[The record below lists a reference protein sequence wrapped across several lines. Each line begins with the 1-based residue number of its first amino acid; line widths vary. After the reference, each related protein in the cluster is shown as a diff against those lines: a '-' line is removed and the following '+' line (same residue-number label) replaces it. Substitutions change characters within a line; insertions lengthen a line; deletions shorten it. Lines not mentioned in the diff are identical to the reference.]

1 MGDESSYV
9 LLFGFE
15 KKNDFHTG
23 FLKVGKPGDKPFY
36 TIAYDESEATRFRD
50 ASAADF
56 FAAEPELDGWS
67 FHPVKR
73 RIFEGE
79 SKNEKAVP

>member
-1 MGDESSYV
+1 MGDESIYV
-9 LLFGFE
+9 LMFGFE

-23 FLKVGKPGDKPFY
+23 FLKVGKSGDKPFY

-50 ASAADF
+50 ASAAEF
-56 FAAEPELDGWS
+56 FATEPELEGWA

-73 RIFEGE
+73 RVFKGE
-79 SKNEKAVP
+79 PKDEEAVP